1 MGIPMDGAAIQ
12 EYLEEIEAKIAAK
25 QHQID
30 EQREVIVKLESA
42 GRTADHAKYLLAG
55 LELLQAAYRDSRSGM
70 LAEVLKFQTEHPF
83 ENGVSRSFLGYVEA
97 AGTEAAELAAKHYQ
111 PQPGH
116 GSPDDLSFDDV
127 PAGGR
132 G

>member
-1 MGIPMDGAAIQ
+1 MEIPMDGAAIQ

-70 LAEVLKFQTEHPF
+70 LADVLKFQTEHPF
-83 ENGVSRSFLGYVEA
+83 EMACHANS
-97 AGTEAAELAAKHYQ
+97 
-111 PQPGH
+111 
-116 GSPDDLSFDDV
+116 
-127 PAGGR
+127 
-132 G
+132 